1 MRNLTLLGRIQIIKT
16 FIISQFLYVTSS
28 ISIPE
33 TYIKEINT
41 MIWKFVWDNK
51 TERLSRKLMV
61 KPVEKG
67 GLNAPDFRLMVRA
80 SKILKLDKKILEP
93 KSSLL
98 EIWFRVVSKRST
110 TVARYIKVKLQTG
123 GKTSSSIVRFLCTKC

>member
-1 MRNLTLLGRIQIIKT
+1 
-16 FIISQFLYVTSS
+16 
-28 ISIPE
+28 
-33 TYIKEINT
+33 

-80 SKILKLDKKILEP
+80 SKISWMKKPYLNPNPHCGKYGFYWFLSEAQLSPDILKSNYKLEA
-93 KSSLL
+93 KHLAALSDFYAQNVRCLVNSW
-98 EIWFRVVSKRST
+98 EYMFQEKRN
-110 TVARYIKVKLQTG
+110 VYMV
-123 GKTSSSIVRFLCTKC
+123 